1 MKYAIRT
8 VTWRFKES
16 IELAREFTNTP
27 SVVISSPVDLFNQC
41 RQSHFIRDLLMHVT
55 FISFMDTIYINRD
68 MRNPNVFLNQR
79 RRIPYEKPYFSLYFC
94 ISFYDESAGR

>member
-27 SVVISSPVDLFNQC
+27 SVVISPPADLFN
-41 RQSHFIRDLLMHVT
+41 
-55 FISFMDTIYINRD
+55 
-68 MRNPNVFLNQR
+68 
-79 RRIPYEKPYFSLYFC
+79 KGYFGFH
-94 ISFYDESAGR
+94 R